1 MLECFDDLI
10 DLHTF
15 LYTRK
20 YPVEKETI
28 LEEIQISERTFY
40 RLLEVLRVKFS
51 CVIESRNK
59 KYKLV
64 KRACF
69 PKIYYGAQKC

>member
-1 MLECFDDLI
+1 MLKCFDDLI

-20 YPVEKETI
+20 YPVPMETI
-28 LEEIQISERTFY
+28 LKEIQISRSTFY

-51 CVIESRNK
+51 CVIESKNK
-59 KYKLV
+59 EYRLI

-69 PKIYYGAQKC
+69 PKIYYGAQK

>member
-1 MLECFDDLI
+1 MLKCFDDLI

-20 YPVEKETI
+20 YPVPMETI
-28 LEEIQISERTFY
+28 LKEIQISRSTFY

-51 CVIESRNK
+51 CVIESKNK
-59 KYKLV
+59 EYRLI
-64 KRACF
+64 KRASF